1 MAVIQPEGQITWGGA
16 VLPRIETLDPRIRK
30 VALERYYLPKLIED
44 GYARDPVIGRVIA
57 AAEGRSSGSSF
68 RPRVQRRTRRVER
81 GGERVPKRKMQGRA
95 TDLVSWSLFNPV
107 SMGPVDGFSLE
118 MSDAGGV
125 PTLSLSLS
133 TNLKISVPELLQTL
147 MSVNGGAPGTSLR
160 QETES
165 RSSMANHVAQA
176 RKVAEGPIAPFKN
189 SPSYADYVQSNNWQ
203 GYQHVNTL
211 VLNDE
216 KMLRSLGGGQELSGS
231 ACPEN
236 SPESTSREGPSWG
249 VRCCGFSGST
259 TGLDEASPC
268 DVEIATIHRAN
279 AMTRY
284 DESPGRSVAGG
295 RVARNSPVDE
305 KRLREQWSKNPPG
318 VRQTMPERTM
328 QASQRSTSLPSLRE
342 AAAAQHMVFQAPGTQ
357 VTQVPCGSAS
367 QGYIAGPRAKW
378 GPVARMLA

>member
-1 MAVIQPEGQITWGGA
+1 M
-16 VLPRIETLDPRIRK
+16 
-30 VALERYYLPKLIED
+30 ER
-44 GYARDPVIGRVIA
+44 
-57 AAEGRSSGSSF
+57 
-68 RPRVQRRTRRVER
+68 QRWER
-81 GGERVPKRKMQGRA
+81 CQQKFGGEA
-95 TDLVSWSLFNPV
+95 
-107 SMGPVDGFSLE
+107 
-118 MSDAGGV
+118 
-125 PTLSLSLS
+125 
-133 TNLKISVPELLQTL
+133 
-147 MSVNGGAPGTSLR
+147 
-160 QETES
+160 
-165 RSSMANHVAQA
+165 SS
-176 RKVAEGPIAPFKN
+176 
-189 SPSYADYVQSNNWQ
+189 
-203 GYQHVNTL
+203 
-211 VLNDE
+211 
-216 KMLRSLGGGQELSGS
+216 ELSGS